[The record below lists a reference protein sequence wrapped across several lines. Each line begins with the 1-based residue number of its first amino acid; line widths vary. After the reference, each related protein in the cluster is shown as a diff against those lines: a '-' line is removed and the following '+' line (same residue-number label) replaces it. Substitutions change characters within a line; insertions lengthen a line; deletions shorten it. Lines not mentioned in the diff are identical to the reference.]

1 MGLRQDHLPK
11 LLWIGVIT
19 SLVLVAAFHPASR
32 WRVRAV
38 EAKLGGRT
46 PFLSW
51 VDLAAGLIPSSAS
64 SDAVR
69 GRVQPIPPSWIKPLD
84 IPREAPADEG
94 WRRYPIFDDST
105 MVMERFDSHLS
116 VLNAGEAPHPLH
128 QHPEEELILV
138 LSGRA
143 LITHSRIDSATAS
156 TLSVGPRQV
165 VYHPAGRFH
174 TITGVGP
181 EPVVYLVFKWR
192 GTRSET
198 REAPRGTK
206 TFDLSPALE
215 ATEENPKSMITRRV
229 FSFPTQHL
237 GKLHCHTTV
246 LQPGGGYP
254 PHRDE
259 HEVAILVI
267 EGTVVTLGERVGP
280 NSVIFY
286 GAHQEHGMKN
296 VGSDAAKYIV
306 FEFHGAG
313 ES

>member
-1 MGLRQDHLPK
+1 MGPRQDHSLK
-11 LLWIGVIT
+11 LLRIGAIAG
-19 SLVLVAAFHPASR
+19 LVLLAAFHPGFR
-32 WRVRAV
+32 WRIRAV
-38 EAKLGGRT
+38 EAKIGGRT
-46 PFLSW
+46 PFLAW
-51 VDLAAGLIPSSAS
+51 VDLAAGLIPGSAS
-64 SDAVR
+64 GDVVR
-69 GRVQPIPPSWIKPLD
+69 GRVQPIPPSWIEALD
-84 IPREAPADEG
+84 PPREAPADTG
-94 WRRYPIFDDST
+94 WRLYPIFDDST

-116 VLNAGEAPHPLH
+116 VLNPGEAPHPLH
-128 QHPEEELILV
+128 QHREEELLLV
-138 LSGRA
+138 LSGAA

-156 TLSVGPRQV
+156 TLSIGPRQV

-174 TITGVGP
+174 TITGIGP

-192 GTRSET
+192 GTQSESL
-198 REAPRGTK
+198 EAASGTK

-296 VGSDAAKYIV
+296 VGSEAAKYIV

>member
-1 MGLRQDHLPK
+1 MSLRQDHLRK
-11 LLWIGVIT
+11 LLWVGAIT
-19 SLVLVAAFHPASR
+19 GLLLLAAFHPASR
-32 WRVRAV
+32 WRIHAV
-38 EAKLGGRT
+38 EAKLGGLT

-51 VDLAAGLIPSSAS
+51 VDLAAGLVPGSAS

-69 GRVQPIPPSWIKPLD
+69 GRVQPIPPSWIQALEL
-84 IPREAPADEG
+84 PREAPADKG
-94 WRRYPIFDDST
+94 WRLYPLFDDPT
-105 MVMERFDSHLS
+105 MVMERLDTHMS
-116 VLNAGEAPHPLH
+116 VLNAGEAPHPLN

-138 LSGRA
+138 LSGKA
-143 LITHSRIDSATAS
+143 LITHSPTDSTAAS
-156 TLSVGPRQV
+156 SLTVGVGQV
-165 VYHPAGRFH
+165 VYHAARQFH

-192 GTRSET
+192 GTQSET
-198 REAPRGTK
+198 RDAARGTK
-206 TFDLSPALE
+206 IFDASPALE
-215 ATEENPKSMITRRV
+215 ATEENPRLMITRRV
-229 FSFPTQHL
+229 FSFPTQQL
-237 GKLHCHTTV
+237 SKLHCHATV

-259 HEVAILVI
+259 HEVAILVS

-306 FEFHGAG
+306 FEFHGDG